1 MRLPRLGGFTTF
13 MKKVLDVPAMGV
25 LALGA
30 LLPTA
35 GTYLYN
41 TIANSTMVPS
51 SITNAMSGQY
61 VQPVVLATASA
72 GIAYLASRM
81 GVVSNSTAVTAA
93 TLSTFFFVVKALQD
107 SGVTG
112 SGLFPTVQGAH
123 GMMGYRRNSGY
134 LGYLGNVHSPMGDAH
149 PEMLPA
155 PVETQLFGSS
165 PSFNVF

>member
-25 LALGA
+25 VALGM

-35 GTYLYN
+35 GNYLYN
-41 TIANSTMVPS
+41 TVANSTMVPS

-72 GIAYLASRM
+72 GVAYLASRF
-81 GVVSNSTAVTAA
+81 GLVSTSTAVTAA
-93 TLSTFFFVVKALQD
+93 TLSTALFVVKALQD
-107 SGVTG
+107 NGVAG
-112 SGLFPTVQGAH
+112 SGLFPTFQGAH
-123 GMMGYRRNSGY
+123 SMMGYRRNSGY
-134 LGYLGNVHSPMGDAH
+134 LGYLGNVEAA

>member
-25 LALGA
+25 VALGM

-35 GTYLYN
+35 GNYLYN
-41 TIANSTMVPS
+41 TVANSAMVPTN
-51 SITNAMSGQY
+51 IKNAMSGVY

-72 GIAYLASRM
+72 GIAYLASRF
-81 GVVSNSTAVTAA
+81 GLVSTSTAVTAA
-93 TLSTFFFVVKALQD
+93 GVSTLLFAVKALQD
-107 SGVTG
+107 ADVAG
-112 SGLFPTVQGAH
+112 SGLFPTFQGAH
-123 GMMGYRRNSGY
+123 SMMGYRRNSGY
-134 LGYLGNVHSPMGDAH
+134 LGYLGNVEAA

-165 PSFNVF
+165 PSFNIF